1 MPSGVA
7 LKCGVNLTFSKK
19 GHQLKISKIVAS
31 VASTIALTLGTLTA
45 LPMAATAAA
54 PLTAK
59 LADPTAMTEWPYD
72 MYKVGSKLVYDGKI
86 PNSTEYG
93 MMYLDGTSSRAIDLS
108 GLTDFDGYNQII
120 GEWNNKVYFCIDT
133 TTNGLDAYSYD
144 GTNIVRVPGL
154 NGDSNDFNYGVEWN
168 GALYFRQDGMNPG
181 SYEDGVDA
189 LYKLQNDVVTPV
201 NYGDANNPVFIQG
214 AEPRAVFN
222 GKLYVD
228 GEYDGDTDRYLL
240 ELTANGVTKITAT
253 IDYYGTPTLRAMPW
267 ASSAFVF
274 NNAMYFN
281 SNYQADGLQDASWNG
296 QNGDRSLFKM
306 TTAGVITRLDPV
318 ANDPFTGGK
327 DLTNQI
333 DEYVA
338 VGSTLYFQTCITM
351 TNACSIYKVDGESV
365 RYVDAFQ
372 GLNLRNNVVFQNKL
386 YFGSGG
392 KYVGDVSANNSQ
404 TWLPQI
410 GTLDAAGT
418 YTMLHGAAGFN
429 RYGSLKLF
437 NNGLLYGK
445 PDADPRT
452 KDEIWF
458 TDGTTHTKVT
468 GASNAELGESAL
480 FNNKLYFN
488 AYIDG
493 DTEVEMGRLTVI
505 EGAATPVTPVVPNPE
520 DPNVTSVT
528 ESKSVKATY
537 GSVVFT
543 DGSGFYL
550 DSKGRLFSK
559 ISSKFLTSVSG
570 TIVVSYKV
578 GSSTK
583 SYTCKVKA
591 FGSVKKLKKALTK
604 KVVNQTKVPCQLPSS
619 ALSTLKTKNIVIKS
633 TLVVKRYTS
642 NTGLAKTSAGK
653 VIKPVTRKM
662 TVTIG
667 KVLP

>member
-1 MPSGVA
+1 
-7 LKCGVNLTFSKK
+7 
-19 GHQLKISKIVAS
+19 
-31 VASTIALTLGTLTA
+31 
-45 LPMAATAAA
+45 MAATAAT

-59 LADPTAMTEWPYD
+59 VADSTAKTEWPYNLF
-72 MYKVGSKLVYDGKI
+72 KAGTKLVYDGQI
-86 PNSTEYG
+86 PGSTDYG
-93 MMYLDGTSSRAIDLS
+93 MMYLDGTSSRAVDLT
-108 GLTDFDGYNQII
+108 GLTDFDGFNEII
-120 GEWNNKVYFCIDT
+120 GGWNNKVYFCIDT
-133 TTNGLDAYSYD
+133 TNGDLDAYSYD
-144 GTNIVRVPGL
+144 GTTIVRVPGL
-154 NGDSNDFNYGVEWN
+154 NGDSNDFYDGVEWN
-168 GALYFRQDGMNPG
+168 GAYYFRQDGMNPG
-181 SYEDGVDA
+181 SFEDRQDA
-189 LYKLQNDVVTPV
+189 LFKLQNDLVTPV
-201 NYGDANNPVFIQG
+201 NYGDANNPILIGG

-228 GEYDGDTDRYLL
+228 GEYDGDTSRFLL
-240 ELTANGVTKITAT
+240 ELTSNSVTKITAT
-253 IDYYGTPTLRAMPW
+253 IDYDGTPTLRAMPW
-267 ASSAFVF
+267 TSSAFVF
-274 NNAMYFN
+274 NNALYFN
-281 SNYQADGLQDASWNG
+281 SNYQADGLQDSSWNG

-306 TTAGVITRLDPV
+306 TTAGAITRLDPID
-318 ANDPFTGGK
+318 NDPFTGGK

-333 DEYVA
+333 DSYVV
-338 VGSTLYFQTCITM
+338 VGTTLFFQTCITM
-351 TNACSIYKVDGESV
+351 TNACSIYKVDGEHV

-372 GLNLRNNVVFQNKL
+372 GLYLNESVVFQNKL

-392 KYVGDVSANNSQ
+392 KYVGDLSANNSQ

-410 GTLDAAGT
+410 GTLDVAGT
-418 YTMLHGAAGFN
+418 YTMLHGASGFGRN
-429 RYGSLKLF
+429 GSLKLF
-437 NNGLLYGK
+437 NNGLLYAK

-458 TDGTTHTKVT
+458 TDGTTQSKVT
-468 GASNAELGESAL
+468 GAYNPNLSDSVVL
-480 FNNKLYFN
+480 NNKLYFGS
-488 AYIDG
+488 YVDG
-493 DTEVEMGRLTVI
+493 DTVADTGRLTVI

-550 DSKGRLFSK
+550 DSKGRIFSK